1 MSLTERLKNALRDF
15 NESKVSDNL
24 HLEQDKYDVN
34 HPLGYIVGGNP
45 EENQFCFSI
54 FNNGFW
60 YATAIMSESNFAPDK
75 VNDFIKMLYSA
86 TEIIKYCPDCSEIS
100 YRKNKDGDIII
111 DIKDEKGL
119 IYFLGHL
126 GDYNESDF
134 EIIKAYL
141 SQFN

>member
-1 MSLTERLKNALRDF
+1 MSLIKRLKNALQNF
-15 NESKVSDNL
+15 NESEISENL
-24 HLEQDKYDVN
+24 ALEFDDTDLN
-34 HPLGYIVGGNP
+34 HPLGYITGGNS
-45 EENQFCFSI
+45 EENQFYFCLY
-54 FNNGFW
+54 NNRFW
-60 YATAIMSESNFAPDK
+60 HATAIMSESNFAPDK

-86 TEIIKYCPDCSEIS
+86 TEIIKYCPYCPEIS

-134 EIIKAYL
+134 EIIKVYL
-141 SQFN
+141 SQF